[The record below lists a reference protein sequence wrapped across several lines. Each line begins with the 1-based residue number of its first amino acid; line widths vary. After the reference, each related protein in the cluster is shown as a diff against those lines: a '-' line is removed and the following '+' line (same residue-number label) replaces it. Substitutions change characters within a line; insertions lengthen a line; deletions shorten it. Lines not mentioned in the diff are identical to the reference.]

1 MYVVTPKYLRV
12 YVLCVFQIYE
22 NLRKHICIFDTYT
35 RTRERDARD
44 ALARVC
50 VCACVHQTIPLSTL
64 FAVLS
69 ISARTVYQQEMRLN
83 CRNHLHN
90 PFRNKT
96 RVVRPY
102 RNTHISSKNNTTI
115 RANTGGGG
123 LGEDPC
129 RNVHATTHC
138 RPRPWHHRAIK
149 WQRKHS
155 NATRPERNTHTHT
168 RTHLGLSCAR
178 ACGAHMQ

>member
-1 MYVVTPKYLRV
+1 MCTFCAYFRFTK
-12 YVLCVFQIYE
+12 ISA
-22 NLRKHICIFDTYT
+22 NIFAFSTHT
-35 RTRERDARD
+35 HAREKETREMRSH
-44 ALARVC
+44 VC
-50 VCACVHQTIPLSTL
+50 VCACVHHTIPLSTL

-90 PFRNKT
+90 PLRNKT

-102 RNTHISSKNNTTI
+102 RKTHISSKNNTTI

-138 RPRPWHHRAIK
+138 RPRPWHQRAIK

-155 NATRPERNTHTHT
+155 NATRPERNTHARTHT
-168 RTHLGLSCAR
+168 LRPFMCASMWS
-178 ACGAHMQ
+178 AHAIIPIYKLNNP